1 MTTDAGKG
9 TAPRESLRERKQ
21 RETKQRIAHAGL
33 ELFLADGFE
42 ATTLDAIA
50 EAAGISRR
58 TFFSHFKSKDEI
70 LLEYLAQGWD
80 AVLQEILEV
89 SPDEAPLD
97 AVRDTLARH
106 ISAYETDEMVAID
119 RVMRASETLSGRKQ
133 AGYAMQEQALYETL
147 CQVWRQPQR
156 RPGLRVV
163 AMVSIGAVR
172 LALDAWTAQGCERPL
187 AEHLEEAFGALATEI
202 GGQRSA

>member
-1 MTTDAGKG
+1 MNPDTDKGAG
-9 TAPRESLRERKQ
+9 PREGVRERKQ
-21 RETKQRIAHAGL
+21 RETKQRVAQVGL
-33 ELFLADGFE
+33 ELFLANGFE

-58 TFFSHFKSKDEI
+58 TFFSHFTSKDEI
-70 LLEYLAQGWD
+70 LLAFVAQGWD
-80 AVLQEILEV
+80 GVLQELLEV
-89 SPDEAPLD
+89 SPDETPVD
-97 AVRDTLARH
+97 AVRSTLARH

-119 RVMRASETLSGRKQ
+119 RVMRASPTLRGRKQ
-133 AGYAMQEQALYETL
+133 AGYAMQEQALYEVL

-172 LALDAWTAQGCERPL
+172 LAIDGWVAQGCERPL
-187 AEHLEEAFGALATEI
+187 AEHLDETFAALATEI
-202 GGQRSA
+202 GS